1 MATATKKLFKN
12 VFEAP
17 RCPQCDG
24 KMQKSNWR
32 KATREGSIHSHEGE
46 ERYRDEPDA
55 DMGDDV
61 ESIVSGS
68 SSRNTAKPKAAPL
81 FKAPPQDEDDDP
93 AVMV

>member
-1 MATATKKLFKN
+1 MVTATRNLLKN
-12 VFEAP
+12 VLEAP
-17 RCPQCDG
+17 RCPECDG

-32 KATREGSIHSHEGE
+32 KANRDGSIHSHEGE

-68 SSRNTAKPKAAPL
+68 SSRKTAKAKVAPL
-81 FKAPPQDEDDDP
+81 FKAPPQDEDEDP
-93 AVMV
+93 AVLV